1 MQGLWE
7 ISDMTLVCRTRWE
20 EGRDQLLNQYGLKGL
35 ESVVMQLGIDEVFEQ
50 GCGKIR
56 SVL

>member
-1 MQGLWE
+1 MQGPGE
-7 ISDMTLVCRTRWE
+7 ISDGMVVYRNRWE

-35 ESVVMQLGIDEVFEQ
+35 EFVLTQLGIDEVFEQ
-50 GCGKIR
+50 ACGKIR